1 MVRNISEEELLL
13 RKRARRR
20 MLGAVTLVTLL
31 VIFLPMIFDEESQ
44 QERQEIDI
52 QIPSEDLVTENYP
65 WMMPT
70 DPAGDEIEPPTN
82 QSDESLAMAPQS
94 LPQIVEETQEESIN
108 NQGTP
113 IPLTK
118 PSYQKPVTQQVTKIQ
133 EGPQPKTDHA
143 FVIQLGAFSDPLKA
157 KQQLQNAFFITPVKF
172 TKSKKFA
179 GSLAWAPRWTRWT
192 WSARRAS
199 RSSPRRPT
207 ACGTARASTCPSSTS
222 TSSTR
227 PGTSTSRSRSSA
239 RCACSTAR
247 SSCCAASPACSRSR
261 SRSRCAA
268 AGPRPTRP
276 RPRSRRR

>member
-1 MVRNISEEELLL
+1 MINDQKVIIMVRNISEEELLL

-20 MLGAVTLVTLL
+20 LLGAVTLVTLL

-157 KQQLQNAFFITPVKF
+157 KQQLQNLTASGIN
-172 TKSKKFA
+172 
-179 GSLAWAPRWTRWT
+179 
-192 WSARRAS
+192 SAYVETIKVGHNEMVRVRVG
-199 RSSPRRPT
+199 PF
-207 ACGTARASTCPSSTS
+207 
-222 TSSTR
+222 STR
-227 PGTSTSRSRSSA
+227 KAAEDEYDKLKKMGLSGVVTSK
-239 RCACSTAR
+239 
-247 SSCCAASPACSRSR
+247 
-261 SRSRCAA
+261 
-268 AGPRPTRP
+268 
-276 RPRSRRR
+276 